1 MKKTENLENL
11 RVFCEIVDSMSVKKA
26 CEELGIEPSNAF
38 RTVRQLE
45 QEVGVSLFNRET
57 RPMRLTKEGEVFY
70 KYASG
75 IMKLHREMVEEMRD
89 DSENL
94 AGRIRIAST
103 AGFRQVFMTPALVEF
118 QMGNPDIV
126 LELHEMTTG
135 LADVITALSS
145 NDIALTYK
153 PREEL
158 PPGIIVRECG
168 EMPFIACASPLY
180 TKRFG
185 EPETPAECAKHLGVL
200 LNLPNRKSVDFLTK
214 NGVSEKLTWKRSMTF
229 NSQINARDAML
240 LGGGIIPDLAF
251 YFGMDGLRE
260 GQILPVMRG
269 WKRPARTLCLFVPR
283 NSYRKKRVR
292 YFLDWLE
299 ERVRAMMEHTEG
311 EYRWIA

>member
-11 RVFCEIVDSMSVKKA
+11 GLFCEIVDSTSVKKA
-26 CEELGIEPSNAF
+26 CETLGVEPSNAF
-38 RTVRQLE
+38 RAIRQLE
-45 QEVGVSLFNRET
+45 QELGVSLFNRET
-57 RPMRLTKEGEVFY
+57 RPMQLTKEGELFY

-75 IMKLHREMVEEMRD
+75 IVKLHREMLEELRD
-89 DSENL
+89 DSESL

-118 QMGNPDIV
+118 QIGHPDIV

-135 LADVITALSS
+135 LADVLTALSS

-168 EMPFIACASPLY
+168 EMPFIACASPVY

-185 EPETPAECAKHLGVL
+185 APESPAECARHRGVL
-200 LNLPNRKSVDFLTK
+200 LNLPNRKSVDFLSK
-214 NGVSEKLTWKRSMTF
+214 DGVAEKLSWHRSMTF
-229 NSQINARDAML
+229 NSQINARDAMI

-251 YFGMDGLRE
+251 YFAIEGLRN
-260 GQILPVMRG
+260 GQILPVMPG
-269 WKRPARTLCLFVPR
+269 WRRPSRMLCLFVPR
-283 NSYRKKRVR
+283 NSYRKKRIR

-299 ERVRAMMEHTEG
+299 DRLRQMMEHTER
-311 EYRWIA
+311 EYHWGA